1 MGLIQWVYASAET
14 KPFASSDLEELL
26 LEARLRNEGN
36 EITGLLLYHEGSFL
50 QILEGD
56 EDRVE
61 ATIARIENDER
72 HNNVSL
78 IFRGQIDQRSF
89 GEWRMG
95 FCRPVKAEDIP
106 GFVDVFRSISTRQLD
121 LEGNKK
127 TRREI
132 NRWLQKWPLAAK
144 SCSLILFKSNQTT
157 DCLPNRAI
165 MLIH

>member
-14 KPFASSDLEELL
+14 KPFGPSDLDELL
-26 LEARLRNEGN
+26 LKARSKNEGD

-56 EDRVE
+56 EDAVK
-61 ATIARIENDER
+61 ATVARIETDDR
-72 HNNVSL
+72 HDDVRL
-78 IFRGQIDQRSF
+78 IFRGEIDQRSF

-106 GFVDVFRSISTRQLD
+106 GFVDIFRSISTVELD

-127 TRREI
+127 RVEKLI
-132 NRWLQKWPLAAK
+132 DGFKNGRWRQNVAA
-144 SCSLILFKSNQTT
+144 
-157 DCLPNRAI
+157 
-165 MLIH
+165 

>member
-26 LEARLRNEGN
+26 LKARLRNEGD

-50 QILEGD
+50 QILEGE

-61 ATIARIENDER
+61 ATVARIENDER
-72 HNNVSL
+72 HSNVSL

-95 FCRPVKAEDIP
+95 FCRPAKAEDIP
-106 GFVDVFRSISTRQLD
+106 GFVDVFRSISTGQLD
-121 LEGNKK
+121 LEGNQKRVEK
-127 TRREI
+127 LI
-132 NRWLQKWPLAAK
+132 DGFKNGRWRQKVAA
-144 SCSLILFKSNQTT
+144 
-157 DCLPNRAI
+157 
-165 MLIH
+165 